1 MMNVLDRAAGAP
13 ISWGVCEAPGWGHQL
28 APERVLREIGE
39 LGLAGAEFGPVG
51 FLPVDP
57 VERAAL
63 LRRYGPAPV
72 GGFVPVVLHDP
83 AIDLDAVFA
92 GFLTGEVVVLAAAN
106 GLGDFDTRPD
116 LDDARWRALLANLD
130 RLDREGRARGLTVVL
145 HPHVGTV
152 VERREDIERVLGGCG
167 VPLCLDTGHIV
178 VGGLDPAE
186 LVRAAPDRIAHV
198 HLKDVRA
205 SLAPRVLAREVTFI
219 QAVRAGLF
227 TPLGQGDVDIAGIVR
242 GLEDAGYR
250 GWYVL
255 EQDTVIDAEPA
266 PGDGPIRRVRAD
278 AEFLAALQTTGG
290 ST

>member
-1 MMNVLDRAAGAP
+1 MNVRDRAAGAP

-51 FLPVDP
+51 FLPTNPD
-57 VERAAL
+57 ERAAL

-72 GGFVPVVLHDP
+72 GGFAPVVLHDP
-83 AIDLDAVFA
+83 AVDLDTVFA
-92 GFLTGEVVVLAAAN
+92 GFGTGEVVVLAAAN

-116 LDDARWRALLANLD
+116 LDDARWRTLLANLD
-130 RLDREGRARGLTVVL
+130 HLDREGRARGLTVVL

-167 VPLCLDTGHIV
+167 VPLCLDTGHIM

-205 SLAPRVLAREVTFI
+205 SLAPRVLAREVPFV

-227 TPLGQGDVDIAGIVR
+227 TPLGQGDIDIAGIVR
-242 GLEDAGYR
+242 GLEETGYR

-255 EQDTVIDAEPA
+255 EQDLVIDAEPA

-278 AEFLAALQTTGG
+278 VEFLAALQATGG
-290 ST
+290 NT